1 MSSCKKR
8 NKKVTLSKV
17 IDLIFYTIYIVLF
30 ILTILDM
37 FSIPIPLV
45 DNYIK
50 DGNNLL
56 RLLLM
61 LFSSVGIVI
70 LNDKRE
76 MAKKVVS
83 PLKYIEQSISNGE
96 SNNSNFIF
104 LSNKDEFYM
113 FFTQEIRHLKSGA
126 EILVTAFDKN
136 KELIFILVKISILK
150 HLWMIGQ
157 IK

>member
-61 LFSSVGIVI
+61 LFSSVGIV
-70 LNDKRE
+70 LMTREKWQKKRL
-76 MAKKVVS
+76 A
-83 PLKYIEQSISNGE
+83 
-96 SNNSNFIF
+96 
-104 LSNKDEFYM
+104 
-113 FFTQEIRHLKSGA
+113 H
-126 EILVTAFDKN
+126 
-136 KELIFILVKISILK
+136 
-150 HLWMIGQ
+150 
-157 IK
+157 